1 MNPIIPENTA
11 RLFTIGH
18 SNRSL
23 ADFLEL
29 VREFRL
35 EVLVD
40 VRRYPRSKR
49 HPQFDAAALTE
60 ALAHMDIRYHH
71 MPELGGYREPTNLA
85 AHPALTEPMFKG
97 YAEQMDTTEFAV
109 ALGHLQ
115 RHALEKRVT
124 TMCAEAQPAQCHR
137 SLLSDALVRDGFQ
150 VTHILAPGKTKDHLL
165 SPLARLNGRRIV
177 YDVGVLS
184 F

>member
-18 SNRSL
+18 SSRSL

-49 HPQFDAAALTE
+49 HPHFDAANLTR
-60 ALAHMDIRYHH
+60 ALARMEIRYHH
-71 MPELGGYREPTNLA
+71 MPELGGYREPSNPA

-109 ALGHLQ
+109 ALGRLQ
-115 RHALEKRVT
+115 RRSLEARVA
-124 TMCAEAQPAQCHR
+124 TMCAESQPAQCHR
-137 SLLSDALVRDGFQ
+137 NLLSDALVRDGFQ
-150 VTHILAPGKTKDHLL
+150 VTHILAPGKTKDHQF
-165 SPLARLNGRRIV
+165 SPLARLDGRA
-177 YDVGVLS
+177 DCL
-184 F
+184 